1 MNRLLVILAALWTGM
16 AAASAGETARSEVR
30 IGMRVDAP
38 PFVYRTSE
46 GRFEGFL
53 ADICRRA
60 VETAGYTTFSEHA
73 INARTRLVA
82 AADGAPEHDVI
93 CDPTTLT
100 LARAGRID
108 FSPIVFIANATFAAR
123 DTPHFLTDAQAAA
136 DESCK
141 AAQESGRPV
150 AAAGMVAGTTAIDG
164 FQRALSRGEFD
175 QEDHAVCAIELGSH
189 TEIAE
194 RFCSGDIS
202 YYFADADIL
211 RAAVRSREGCQA
223 ELRSSFL
230 TYEPY
235 SLMLPSTDPE
245 FRRQFTRAI
254 YELFT
259 NGFVEK
265 AYEVHF
271 GSLERSTALDTLFSI
286 NSIPRGEARVE

>member
-1 MNRLLVILAALWTGM
+1 MIRFLVILAALWTGV
-16 AAASAGETARSEVR
+16 AAASSGETATSEVR

-38 PFVYRTSE
+38 PFVHRTPD

-60 VETAGYTTFSEHA
+60 VETAGYARFSEHA
-73 INARTRLVA
+73 INAQTRLLA
-82 AADGAPEHDVI
+82 GADGAPEHDVI

-100 LARAGRID
+100 LARAGRMD

-123 DTPHFLTDAQAAA
+123 DTPYFLTEAEAAA
-136 DESCK
+136 SQSCK

-150 AAAGMVAGTTAIDG
+150 AAAGMVAGTTAVDA
-164 FQRALSRGEFD
+164 FQRALRRGVFD
-175 QEDHAVCAIELGSH
+175 RQDHAVCAIELGSH

-194 RFCSGDIS
+194 RYCSGDIS

-211 RAAVRSREGCQA
+211 RAAVRSQEGCRPN
-223 ELRSSFL
+223 LHSSFL

-235 SLMLPSTDPE
+235 ALMLPSTNAE
-245 FRRQFTRAI
+245 FRRRFNRAI

-259 NGFVEK
+259 GGFVEK
-265 AYEVHF
+265 TYEVHF
-271 GSLERSTALDTLFSI
+271 GSLQRSPALDTLFSI
-286 NSIPRGEARVE
+286 NSIPRGEARAE